1 MRWDLIVPVLIMY
14 AAVFVVTSIALK
26 RVRDS
31 LDYML
36 AGRQLGLGL
45 MIPHI
50 IGAFFGAGSTLGVT
64 ALAYIWGMGGTWY
77 NIAEAL
83 GLWLLMVFLARRL
96 WHLGKRLDFVTLP
109 DLLESYYGNRFKII
123 TGLFIAAG
131 YMSWVAGQIVGG
143 GRVLEMITGF
153 PLLWAIILSSI
164 LVGFYAGFGGLWG
177 SVFADLI
184 FGSMTVVGSV
194 IVVPILI
201 HQLGG
206 WQEIMSKVP
215 ETYASFFWLGE
226 KNPQWG
232 IYGWTSVK
240 WFFWYLMVFMPAFA
254 IGQLNIQRIYASK
267 TEKVAHQ
274 MSTFIA
280 SYVAIQPVFFAA
292 IGIIAFALAP
302 DLAAR
307 DQAAPWVMTNV
318 MNTAVG
324 ALFLCGVMATV
335 MSCAAGGLNTAVS
348 SIVRDLWRNVNPK
361 VDELKAGR
369 ITSLAIMIL
378 SLVFALV
385 FPDVVGWLALGFTL
399 MGVSIFIP
407 TVIMVIK
414 KGQPSVWA
422 TSGGAFWSSLI
433 AGLACV
439 FWHFMTLT
447 VGKPYSNLH
456 PIFIGFPIALVLIL
470 VISRLMPETEDR
482 KGPEQTARIKVV
494 REVFTEIHP
503 TFALEGWGTIIFFL
517 SVLFA
522 IHVLPKLFL
531 LL

>member
-1 MRWDLIVPVLIMY
+1 
-14 AAVFVVTSIALK
+14 
-26 RVRDS
+26 
-31 LDYML
+31 
-36 AGRQLGLGL
+36 
-45 MIPHI
+45 
-50 IGAFFGAGSTLGVT
+50 
-64 ALAYIWGMGGTWY
+64 
-77 NIAEAL
+77 
-83 GLWLLMVFLARRL
+83 
-96 WHLGKRLDFVTLP
+96 
-109 DLLESYYGNRFKII
+109 
-123 TGLFIAAG
+123 
-131 YMSWVAGQIVGG
+131 
-143 GRVLEMITGF
+143 MITGF
-153 PLLWAIILSSI
+153 PLLWAIILGI

-399 MGVSIFIP
+399 MG
-407 TVIMVIK
+407 
-414 KGQPSVWA
+414 
-422 TSGGAFWSSLI
+422 
-433 AGLACV
+433 
-439 FWHFMTLT
+439 
-447 VGKPYSNLH
+447 
-456 PIFIGFPIALVLIL
+456 
-470 VISRLMPETEDR
+470 
-482 KGPEQTARIKVV
+482 
-494 REVFTEIHP
+494 
-503 TFALEGWGTIIFFL
+503 
-517 SVLFA
+517 
-522 IHVLPKLFL
+522 
-531 LL
+531 